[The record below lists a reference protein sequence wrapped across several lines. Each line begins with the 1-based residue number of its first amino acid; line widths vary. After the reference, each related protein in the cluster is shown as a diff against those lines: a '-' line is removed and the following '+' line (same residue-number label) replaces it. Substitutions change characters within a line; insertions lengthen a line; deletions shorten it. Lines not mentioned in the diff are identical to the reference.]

1 MLTAISTD
9 FGNQIYNKKVIT
21 EEQIMKSYVCTICGY
36 VYDEEAGDPDNGFA
50 PETKWTDVPNDWI
63 CPLCGASKE
72 DFEER

>member
-1 MLTAISTD
+1 
-9 FGNQIYNKKVIT
+9 
-21 EEQIMKSYVCTICGY
+21 MKNYVCAICGY